1 MGEGWDGGVNCGE
14 TSWPCITSVSPVI
27 PVAELNHVI
36 DQLAASIREAAAQ
49 RTPLRIVGGGTKDFY
64 GGALRGE
71 TLATS
76 AYRGIVEYDPTELVI
91 TARAG
96 TPLAEIEG
104 ALREKRQMLAFEPPH
119 FGFIPS
125 PLNPRRVEQVPSV
138 QPMDATPERASAPE
152 SRRAHV
158 RLHGHIPINDMG
170 PLLHASAHPLPKQPE
185 AVASLTPNPSPGAR
199 GEHRAADTD
208 RLDREG
214 NVVSAMPADRMATLG
229 GCVAAGLSGPRRA
242 CAGAVRDFV
251 LGVRM
256 LDGNGRDLHFGG
268 RVMKN
273 VAGYDVSRLMAGSL
287 GTLGLILE
295 ASLKVLP
302 LPAAEATLHLK
313 CAEAEALALMNE
325 WAGKPLPIT
334 ATAFRN
340 DDLGVRLSG
349 AGAAVEAAAKR
360 IGGTRVDTM
369 LAGSFWN
376 GIREQTDAY
385 FSDARPLWRLSVKS
399 TTPPLD
405 LPGSQ
410 LIEWGGALR
419 WLKTDAEARTIRET
433 VARAGGHATLFR
445 GGDKSAGVF
454 QPLSAP
460 LAKIHQRLKQSFD
473 PAGIFNPG
481 RMYPDF

>member
-1 MGEGWDGGVNCGE
+1 M
-14 TSWPCITSVSPVI
+14 SQI
-27 PVAELNHVI
+27 I
-36 DQLAASIREAAAQ
+36 DQLAASIREAAA
-49 RTPLRIVGGGTKDFY
+49 RGTPLRIVGGGTKDFY

-119 FGFIPS
+119 FG
-125 PLNPRRVEQVPSV
+125 
-138 QPMDATPERASAPE
+138 AT
-152 SRRAHV
+152 
-158 RLHGHIPINDMG
+158 
-170 PLLHASAHPLPKQPE
+170 
-185 AVASLTPNPSPGAR
+185 T
-199 GEHRAADTD
+199 
-208 RLDREG
+208 
-214 NVVSAMPADRMATLG
+214 TLG

-302 LPAAEATLHLK
+302 LPPAEATLHLK

-376 GIREQTDAY
+376 GIREQTDAW

-433 VARAGGHATLFR
+433 AARARGHATLFR
-445 GGDKSAGVF
+445 GGDKAAGVF
-454 QPLSAP
+454 QPLSTP
-460 LAKIHQRLKQSFD
+460 LMKIHQRLKQSFD
-473 PAGIFNPG
+473 PAGILNPG
-481 RMYPDF
+481 RMYPEF